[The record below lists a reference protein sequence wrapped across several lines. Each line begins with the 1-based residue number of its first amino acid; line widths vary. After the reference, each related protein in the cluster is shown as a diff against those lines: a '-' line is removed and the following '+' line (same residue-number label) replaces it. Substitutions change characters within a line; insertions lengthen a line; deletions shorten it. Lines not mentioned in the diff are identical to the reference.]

1 MSCQRPRRRSQKPY
15 GCRRPLRSCCF
26 SPTGSAQ
33 RRRPD
38 DILRRG
44 GQRVHRLSV
53 AGAGEWRGAESLRG
67 RSMAIRPAPRKKSWS
82 ATTVR
87 SSRSSHTGVQDG
99 RSDRHGARDD
109 RSRFGC
115 RRFSIRRL
123 RQHPQVKSC
132 GGGSARV
139 DGGPSHSPANISRLF
154 PKKKSERVAG
164 GTAQATPVAANR
176 ITVRSTWAYRANR
189 DPLRIGGLCCCNM
202 DQAAHP

>member
-1 MSCQRPRRRSQKPY
+1 MSAPTTSVAEAVRVPQAPAELLFQPYRLGSTPTTRRHITAGGPKGTPTIRRWRRRV
-15 GCRRPLRSCCF
+15 
-26 SPTGSAQ
+26 A
-33 RRRPD
+33 RRRK
-38 DILRRG
+38 
-44 GQRVHRLSV
+44 
-53 AGAGEWRGAESLRG
+53 
-67 RSMAIRPAPRKKSWS
+67 PAWTIDGDKACSAKKSWS

-132 GGGSARV
+132 GGGRARV